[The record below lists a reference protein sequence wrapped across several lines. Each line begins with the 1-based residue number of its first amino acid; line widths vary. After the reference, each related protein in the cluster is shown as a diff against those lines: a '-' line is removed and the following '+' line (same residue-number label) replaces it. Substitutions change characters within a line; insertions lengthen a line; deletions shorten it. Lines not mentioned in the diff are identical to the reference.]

1 MDDSNTV
8 PSREGALRR
17 LANTPDRLAL
27 LVEALLSLGDGN
39 FDAELGVCFEVL
51 SRAIPVDSADVYLKR
66 GSNYLHYSNVTSAE
80 LPSQMKTS
88 PLTLP
93 EEPAGQR
100 SSVYWAPD
108 GFDIRAGQSGGECSR
123 PLIVRLASG
132 GEQIGVIIFS
142 AAGGGDFT
150 ADDRDFLALLQPK
163 LSSAMAVSLA
173 FRKLESDAMM
183 DPVTDTLNSRAIL
196 RRLEDEIQRA
206 RRERRAMGLLF
217 IDLNHLKAIND
228 SHGHAAGDEVLRQAA
243 SAMAASMRGYDSLG
257 RIGGDEFLAI
267 LPGLDHRGI
276 EARIKL
282 LKQEAAKTSC
292 ILPDG
297 VELTPGLSI
306 GGAVYPD
313 EAADSKALIAVSD
326 RRMYEDK
333 VRYRNHSTAG
343 ETVPAES

>member
-1 MDDSNTV
+1 MNDSSTV
-8 PSREGALRR
+8 PSREGRLRL
-17 LANTPDRLAL
+17 LAETPDRLTL
-27 LVEALLSLGDGN
+27 LVEALLALGAGN

-51 SRAIPVDSADVYLKR
+51 SRTIPVDSVDVYLKR

-93 EEPAGQR
+93 EEAAGQQ
-100 SSVYWAPD
+100 SSVYWAPQ
-108 GFDIRAGQSGGECSR
+108 GFDIRTGPTAGPSSR
-123 PLIVRLASG
+123 ALIVRLTSG
-132 GEQIGVIIFS
+132 GEQIGVVIFS
-142 AAGGGDFT
+142 AAQGREFT
-150 ADDRDFLALLQPK
+150 PDDRDFLVLLQPK

-196 RRLEDEIQRA
+196 RRLEDEIHRA
-206 RRERRAMGLLF
+206 RREHRTMGLLF
-217 IDLNHLKAIND
+217 IDLNDLKAIND

-243 SAMAASMRGYDSLG
+243 SAMAASMRGYDALG

-267 LPGLDHRGI
+267 LPGLDASGI

-282 LKQEAAKTSC
+282 LKQEASKTRC
-292 ILPDG
+292 LLPDG
-297 VELTPGLSI
+297 VELSPGLSI

-313 EAADSKALIAVSD
+313 EASDSKALIAVSD

-333 VRYRNHSTAG
+333 VRYRKQAAAG
-343 ETVPAES
+343 EPVSAKP